1 MTLFSRI
8 KVECFYGKAFESI
21 EELEFVIKKYV
32 RYYNEDR
39 IQLTLNELSPV

>member
-1 MTLFSRI
+1 M
-8 KVECFYGKAFESI
+8 
-21 EELEFVIKKYV
+21 EFVIKKYV